1 MSETKNYENV
11 LNLIILCFNISS
23 HKGTQARE
31 NIKSSSQRG
40 VADPMT
46 YMPAG
51 ISGSAAP
58 AEEVFRNPVLPKIKT
73 GLPLLAHPSKIK
85 NQIDDM

>member
-1 MSETKNYENV
+1 MYQILSF
-11 LNLIILCFNISS
+11 LCFDISL

-40 VADPMT
+40 VSDPVM

-58 AEEVFRNPVLPKIKT
+58 AEEVFRNPVLPKIRT
-73 GLPLLAHPSKIK
+73 GFLLLVHPNKIK
-85 NQIDDM
+85 NQIDGL